1 MSDWLFDLGNSRLK
15 CAPLRDDGAPGEA
28 QALGHDEGRFAAALD
43 AVLPAHGNCA
53 HVASVAS
60 PGLTVAVLEALTA
73 AAFGQRRKML
83 RGSLKSLG
91 GAEALLS
98 GCGIEPTRRAETLD
112 IAEFEALAQALLA
125 RGTG

>member
-1 MSDWLFDLGNSRLK
+1 MVHLVPLDERPSPERLK
-15 CAPLRDDGAPGEA
+15 
-28 QALGHDEGRFAAALD
+28 
-43 AVLPAHGNCA
+43 
-53 HVASVAS
+53 S
-60 PGLTVAVLEALTA
+60 LERVTA